1 MRDSH
6 HGSCSRFAFAG
17 TVEDSRLRR
26 RNVNRT
32 AATLALLALLVLP
45 LAGCTSSGPAPMPP
59 KTPIVLV
66 SKPVAKEITDY
77 EDFTGR
83 TEAVASVDVRARATG
98 YLDKILFK
106 DGALVKQ
113 GDVLFEIDPRVYQA
127 EVKKTESAVT
137 QAEATRKRMQQDFNR
152 AESLLAKRS
161 ISQGDYDKAAG
172 EWSEAEAAVGVAH
185 ALRDLARLNLSFTK
199 VTAPISGLVSRRYV
213 DPGNLIKADDTLLT
227 SIVTLDPMYASFDVD
242 ERTVLR
248 LKRLIYE
255 GKIRAIDKEVPFL
268 IGLADEDGFSHQG
281 TINFVDNKIDPG
293 TGTLRVR
300 GTFANS
306 KLMYSPGLFVR
317 IRLLV
322 GEPRMALLVPE
333 RALGT
338 DQGQK
343 FLYVVDPKGEAIY
356 RPVKVGPLH
365 GGMRAIEKG
374 LLRDEE
380 VIVSGMQ
387 KVRPNAKVE
396 TRLVDALELVNGNG
410 GPAVLG
416 KKH

>member
-1 MRDSH
+1 MPDSH
-6 HGSCSRFAFAG
+6 RNPGS
-17 TVEDSRLRR
+17 RR
-26 RNVNRT
+26 RNGT
-32 AATLALLALLVLP
+32 FSPAAAALFATALLAA
-45 LAGCTSSGPAPMPP
+45 LALSGCTGNGPAPMPP
-59 KTPIVLV
+59 RTPVVLV
-66 SKPVAKEITDY
+66 SKPIAKEITDY

-83 TEAVASVDVRARATG
+83 TEAFASVEVRARATG

-106 DGALVKQ
+106 DGALVNK
-113 GDVLFEIDPRVYQA
+113 GDVLFEIDPRIYQA
-127 EVKKTESAVT
+127 EVKKAESAVT
-137 QAEATRKRMQQDFNR
+137 QAEATRKRMQQDFAR
-152 AESLLAKRS
+152 AEALLAKRS
-161 ISQGDYDKAAG
+161 ISQGDFDKAAS
-172 EWSEAEAAVGVAH
+172 EWYEAEAAVGVAH
-185 ALRDLARLNLSFTK
+185 AMRDLAKLNLSFTK

-213 DPGNLIKADDTLLT
+213 DPGNLVKADDTLLT

-268 IGLADEDGFSHQG
+268 MGLADEDGFSHQG

-300 GTFANS
+300 GTFANPR
-306 KLMYSPGLFVR
+306 LMYSPGLFMR

-338 DQGQK
+338 DQDK
-343 FLYVVDPKGEAIY
+343 KYLYVVDPKGEAIY

-365 GGMRAIEKG
+365 DGLRAIEKG
-374 LLRDEE
+374 LLRDDV

-387 KVRPNAKVE
+387 KVRPNSKVE
-396 TRLVDALELVNGNG
+396 TRFVDPLELINGNG
-410 GPAVLG
+410 AEVS
-416 KKH
+416 KKR